1 LYFKLRRHSS
11 KWDTEVEGVVWETLV
26 QVALQAISQAPWA
39 LALIII
45 ILVVYVRLRDEFRG
59 ELREFRK
66 EFRDELEELR
76 SEFREL
82 RREFRGW
89 VAVVNTNLI
98 GVMALLAS
106 EGRIP
111 WDAFLKS
118 VRELMASPGSESRY
132 YTKADEEELKRLLN
146 KDHTEYTEED
156 ARRIEEIARKVIAEA
171 EATGREDLYEAYYW
185 LRSYAQLIRFYL
197 RLGKKTASPR

>member
-1 LYFKLRRHSS
+1 
-11 KWDTEVEGVVWETLV
+11 VEGVVWETLV

-45 ILVVYVRLRDEFRG
+45 ILVVYVRLRDKFRG
-59 ELREFRK
+59 ELRE
-66 EFRDELEELR
+66 LR
-76 SEFREL
+76 REL
-82 RREFRGW
+82 REW
-89 VAVVNTNLI
+89 ATVVNTNLI

-118 VRELMASPGSESRY
+118 VRELTVSPGAESRY
-132 YTKADEEELKRLLN
+132 YTKADEEELRRLLN
-146 KDHTEYTEED
+146 KDYREYTEED

-171 EATGREDLYEAYYW
+171 EATGREGLYEAYYW

-197 RLGKKTASPR
+197 RLGKKTA

>member
-1 LYFKLRRHSS
+1 
-11 KWDTEVEGVVWETLV
+11 VEGVVWETLV

-39 LALIII
+39 LALIIV

-59 ELREFRK
+59 ELRELRR
-66 EFRDELEELR
+66 EFRDELEGLR
-76 SEFREL
+76 KEFRE
-82 RREFRGW
+82 W
-89 VAVVNTNLI
+89 ATVVNTNLI

-118 VRELMASPGSESRY
+118 VRELTVSPGAESRY
-132 YTKADEEELKRLLN
+132 YTKADEEELRRLLN
-146 KDHTEYTEED
+146 KDYREYTEED

-171 EATGREDLYEAYYW
+171 EATGREGLYEAYYW

-197 RLGKKTASPR
+197 RLGKKTS

>member
-1 LYFKLRRHSS
+1 
-11 KWDTEVEGVVWETLV
+11 VEGVVWETLV

-59 ELREFRK
+59 ELRELRK
-66 EFRDELEELR
+66 EFRDELKELRIEFRDELEGLR

-89 VAVVNTNLI
+89 VTVVNTNLI

-118 VRELMASPGSESRY
+118 VRELMVSPGSESRY
-132 YTKADEEELKRLLN
+132 YTKADEEELRRLLN
-146 KDHTEYTEED
+146 KDYREYTEED

>member
-1 LYFKLRRHSS
+1 
-11 KWDTEVEGVVWETLV
+11 VEGVVWETLV

-45 ILVVYVRLRDEFRG
+45 ILVMYVRLRDEFRG

-66 EFRDELEELR
+66 EFRDELEGLR
-76 SEFREL
+76 SEFREF
-82 RREFRGW
+82 RKEFRGW

-111 WDAFLKS
+111 WDAFLRS
-118 VRELMASPGSESRY
+118 VRELMVSPGAESRY

-146 KDHTEYTEED
+146 KDYREYTEED
-156 ARRIEEIARKVIAEA
+156 ARRIEEIARKVLAEA
-171 EATGREDLYEAYYW
+171 EATGREGLYEAYYW

-197 RLGKKTASPR
+197 RLGRKTASPR

>member
-1 LYFKLRRHSS
+1 
-11 KWDTEVEGVVWETLV
+11 VGGVVWETLV

-39 LALIII
+39 LALIIV

-59 ELREFRK
+59 ELRELRR
-66 EFRDELEELR
+66 EFRDELGGLRKELR
-76 SEFREL
+76 E
-82 RREFRGW
+82 W
-89 VAVVNTNLI
+89 ATVVNTNLI

-118 VRELMASPGSESRY
+118 VRELMVSPGAESRY
-132 YTKADEEELKRLLN
+132 YTKADEEELRRLLN
-146 KDHTEYTEED
+146 KDYREYTEDD

-171 EATGREDLYEAYYW
+171 EATGREGLYEAYYW

-197 RLGKKTASPR
+197 RLGKKTA

>member
-1 LYFKLRRHSS
+1 
-11 KWDTEVEGVVWETLV
+11 VEGVVWETLV

-45 ILVVYVRLRDEFRG
+45 ILVMYVKLRDEFRG
-59 ELREFRK
+59 ELRELRR
-66 EFRDELEELR
+66 EFRDELEGLR

-82 RREFRGW
+82 RKEFRGW

-111 WDAFLKS
+111 WGTFLKS
-118 VRELMASPGSESRY
+118 VRELMVSPGSESRY

-185 LRSYAQLIRFYL
+185 LRSYAQLVRFYL
-197 RLGKKTASPR
+197 RLGKKTA